1 MLLSTVPFLCL
12 IVLLAI
18 LGIAIIVVAIP
29 GNHPVAAGRQAP
41 PREQGVANR
50 GWFQEAQ
57 KEMHR

>member
-1 MLLSTVPFLCL
+1 VLLSTVPFLCL

-29 GNHPVAAGRQAP
+29 GNHPVAASRPAP